1 MLMLNGMAATS
12 LKIPDDLKRRIERLA
27 GAANKTP
34 HAFMV
39 DVLSQEADR
48 AELRMRFSEDAALA
62 EREAMESGKAVA
74 VDAAFDYL
82 EARVAGRP
90 VRRPRARAWR
100 ASK

>member
-1 MLMLNGMAATS
+1 MAATS
-12 LKIPDDLKRRIERLA
+12 LKIPEELKRRIERLA

-39 DVLSQEADR
+39 DVLSQEAQR
-48 AELRMRFSEDAALA
+48 AELRERFAEDAAIS
-62 EREAMESGKAVA
+62 EKEAMESGKAVPVA
-74 VDAAFDYL
+74 AAFDYL
-82 EARVAGRP
+82 EARAAGKS